1 MARPLHKLSDATCRA
16 SKPGLHSDGGGLYL
30 NVKDSGAKSWVFVW
44 KKTQVGT
51 RNPKRYE
58 MGLGPYP
65 AIRLSNA
72 RERAAACRETVAEGR
87 NPIDERKRDHS
98 PTFGECVKL
107 FLESMEDQWRNEKHR
122 AQWHMTLETYCVA
135 LANESVSAI
144 TTEHVLACLSPIWK
158 TKAETAA
165 RLRGR
170 IERVLDYARARGWR
184 AGENPARWRGHL
196 KSILPARQKLAR
208 GHHAAMPYQRVPTF
222 VASLPDRQAVASRAL
237 EFLILTASRSGEVLG
252 AQWGEIDLDESLWT
266 IPAAR
271 MKAGKEHR
279 VPLPTKAVAIL
290 RPLHEGRISDFAFP
304 GQKAGRP
311 LSNMALVMLMRRM
324 GVDQYTVH
332 GFRSSFRDW
341 AGDATQFPRELAE
354 QALAHR
360 VGNETERAYR
370 RSDALDRR
378 RQLMEAWSDFVINS
392 QIP

>member
-1 MARPLHKLSDATCRA
+1 M
-16 SKPGLHSDGGGLYL
+16 
-30 NVKDSGAKSWVFVW
+30 
-44 KKTQVGT
+44 
-51 RNPKRYE
+51 
-58 MGLGPYP
+58 
-65 AIRLSNA
+65 
-72 RERAAACRETVAEGR
+72 EG
-87 NPIDERKRDHS
+87 
-98 PTFGECVKL
+98 
-107 FLESMEDQWRNEKHR
+107 QWRNEKHR
-122 AQWHMTLETYCVA
+122 AQWRMTLEAYCA
-135 LANESVSAI
+135 PLANESVSAI